1 MGKKPKKTHARENGK
16 KKNSCKGE
24 GKKKIIMQKEGPI
37 VTFSESLSFF
47 QKVSVS
53 EIYNIT
59 RHNINKQ
66 KPLSSY

>member
-1 MGKKPKKTHARENGK
+1 
-16 KKNSCKGE
+16 
-24 GKKKIIMQKEGPI
+24 MQKEGPI
-37 VTFSESLSFF
+37 VTFSEKLSFF

-59 RHNINKQ
+59 RHNMNKQ